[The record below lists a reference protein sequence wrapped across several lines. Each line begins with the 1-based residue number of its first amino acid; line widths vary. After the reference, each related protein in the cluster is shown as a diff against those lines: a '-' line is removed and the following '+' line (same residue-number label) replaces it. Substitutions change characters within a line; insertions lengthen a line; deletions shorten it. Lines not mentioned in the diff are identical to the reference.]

1 VEPVHDGITIIYDG
15 HCPFCSSYVSMTRLR
30 AMAGR
35 VELVDAR
42 SNDPRVSEALSAG
55 LELDRGMVV
64 IWQDRTYF
72 GRDAVHLLAVLSGP
86 SGISKQ
92 VQCALFG
99 TPRRAARIYP
109 VLARGR
115 RLFLRLSGRRS
126 IGEMRKSAALR
137 E

>member
-1 VEPVHDGITIIYDG
+1 MTDSITIIYDG
-15 HCPFCSSYVSMTRLR
+15 QCPFCSSYVSMMRLR
-30 AMAGR
+30 ETAGQ

-42 SNDPRVSEALSAG
+42 STDPRVAEAVSAG
-55 LELDRGMVV
+55 LDLDRGMVV

-72 GRDAVHLLAVLSGP
+72 GEDAVHLLAVLSGP
-86 SGISKQ
+86 RGISNRLQ
-92 VQCALFG
+92 RALFG
-99 TPRRAARIYP
+99 TPRRAARVYP

-126 IGEMRKSAALR
+126 IGEMRESAALR